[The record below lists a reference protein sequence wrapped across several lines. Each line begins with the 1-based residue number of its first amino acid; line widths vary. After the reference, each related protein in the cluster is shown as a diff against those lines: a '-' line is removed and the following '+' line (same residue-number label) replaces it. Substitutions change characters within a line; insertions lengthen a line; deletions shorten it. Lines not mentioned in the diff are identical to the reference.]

1 MATLKEFR
9 DSILDEIHFNASM
22 NGTPPREEFLTLYAN
37 ALADAEEFE
46 DFEQL
51 PFEGVGPRNKR
62 ILIDGYFYDELEDSL
77 AIVSCPFTDSV
88 DVQSLTAT
96 DAETHFRR
104 ARAFVEESLS
114 GFIQKN
120 ADGQGGINVDFFAV
134 LVGGRSLKL
143 KNAHRKTF
151 FVHTVKG
158 EIGGAHSHN
167 TVKDLGGSVLL
178 VIAQKAEINHG
189 N

>member
-120 ADGQGGINVDFFAV
+120 AEE
-134 LVGGRSLKL
+134 S
-143 KNAHRKTF
+143 
-151 FVHTVKG
+151 
-158 EIGGAHSHN
+158 
-167 TVKDLGGSVLL
+167 
-178 VIAQKAEINHG
+178 
-189 N
+189 